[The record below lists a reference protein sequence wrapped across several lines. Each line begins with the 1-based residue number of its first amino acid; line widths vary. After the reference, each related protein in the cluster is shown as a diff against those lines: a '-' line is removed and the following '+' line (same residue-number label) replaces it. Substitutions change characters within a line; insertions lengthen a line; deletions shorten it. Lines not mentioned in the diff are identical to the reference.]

1 MHNTVMLI
9 GRVKEISA
17 NKNIRLTLTM
27 SAEEIVELNVFI
39 PTGMKSNVEQ
49 YLHAGDIVGIKGH
62 LKEDSKNH
70 SVIVMTDKLSFLSSP
85 TEEPSTD
92 DEPSDDIDEED
103 I

>member
-1 MHNTVMLI
+1 MHNMAMLI
-9 GRVKEISA
+9 GRVKEISP
-17 NKNIRLTLTM
+17 NKNLRLVLTM
-27 SAEEIVELNVFI
+27 SAEETVELNVFI
-39 PTGMKSNVEQ
+39 PAGMKNNVEQ
-49 YLHAGDIVGIKGH
+49 YLHEGDIVGVKGH

-70 SVIVMTDKLSFLSSP
+70 SVLVMADKLSFLSSP